1 MLFIKLVGIGITIPT
16 EEIPWSCSRL
26 DMDCLYAEGCG
37 VSSAECCAHLVG
49 VDRNRVMC
57 M

>member
-16 EEIPWSCSRL
+16 EERDTLELL

-37 VSSAECCAHLVG
+37 VSSAECCAHLG
-49 VDRNRVMC
+49 GC
-57 M
+57 G